1 MNTIRLSLYSI
12 FSIIALIILIDF
24 IAPGRVINSDIVRV
38 KKERQQY
45 YNAGGNQHY
54 SYQIITPEHHFS
66 VTKDF
71 AQEIKNNQHITYTV
85 SPIFNEVNKYG
96 LTSSKSK
103 TMYSLRIIS
112 GLIIPFFAL
121 ITILL
126 AYKLKGKIDVLV
138 FVIKA
143 LLIGNLVFLII

>member
-1 MNTIRLSLYSI
+1 MNKIRLSLYSI
-12 FSIIALIILIDF
+12 FTIIALIILIDF
-24 IAPGRVINSDIVRV
+24 IAPGSVITSDIVRV

-71 AQEIKNNQHITYTV
+71 AQEIKNSQQITYTV
-85 SPIFNEVNKYG
+85 SPIFNEVNRYG
-96 LTSSKSK
+96 LTLSKNK
-103 TMYSLRIIS
+103 TMYSLRVIS
-112 GLIIPFFAL
+112 GFIIPFFAL

-126 AYKLKGKIDVLV
+126 AYKLKYKIDILV

-143 LLIGNLVFLII
+143 LLIGNLVFLLI

>member
-1 MNTIRLSLYSI
+1 MNKIRLSLYSI
-12 FSIIALIILIDF
+12 FAIIALIILIDF
-24 IAPGRVINSDIVRV
+24 IAPGSVITSDIVRV
-38 KKERQQY
+38 KKELQQY

-71 AQEIKNNQHITYTV
+71 AQEIKNSQQITYTV
-85 SPIFNEVNKYG
+85 SPIFNEVNRYG
-96 LTSSKSK
+96 LTSSKNK
-103 TMYSLRIIS
+103 TIYSLRVIS
-112 GLIIPFFAL
+112 GFIIPFFAL

-126 AYKLKGKIDVLV
+126 AFKLKDKIDVLV

-143 LLIGNLVFLII
+143 LLIGNLVFLLI